1 MTKVNGQLVMPVGNT
16 CMRSLNR
23 LVDELVAV
31 SVAVAIS
38 VHGQNLL
45 DVEAHTVC
53 IDLAVFVVDFD

>member
-1 MTKVNGQLVMPVGNT
+1 
-16 CMRSLNR
+16 MRSLNR

-31 SVAVAIS
+31 GVAVAIS

>member
-1 MTKVNGQLVMPVGNT
+1 MMPVGNT

-31 SVAVAIS
+31 GVAVAIS
-38 VHGQNLL
+38 VHSQNLL